1 MRRIR
6 TFASWRSTWTA
17 DRRLPAVA
25 RSCWGVL
32 EMHWN
37 GALLDTVEKAL
48 HWAETMTWKG
58 VGPVVRLLD
67 RVYHTGV
74 KLAKAALRPYSRR
87 LCRSKELPKWSVTI
101 KPEQPVAGCVP

>member
-1 MRRIR
+1 MEIELIYDPPYHSKYNPIER
-6 TFASWRSTWTA
+6 
-17 DRRLPAVA
+17 
-25 RSCWGVL
+25 CWGVL

-37 GALLDTVEKAL
+37 GALLDTVDKAL

-58 VGPVVRLLD
+58 VRPVVRLLD

-101 KPEQPVAGCVP
+101 EPEQPVAGCVP